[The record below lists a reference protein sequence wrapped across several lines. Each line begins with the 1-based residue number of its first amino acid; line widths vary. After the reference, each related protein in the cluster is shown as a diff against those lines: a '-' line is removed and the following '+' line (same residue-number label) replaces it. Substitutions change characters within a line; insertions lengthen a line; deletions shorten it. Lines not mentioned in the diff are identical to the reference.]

1 VDYFTV
7 ARVTI
12 AKGRGFPKSDGLL
25 NFVEEDVAGVCGDMI
40 VIEEEEKGK
49 ERQEGEGEFGMSPSW
64 VPKPHPSF
72 LSLK

>member
-25 NFVEEDVAGVCGDMI
+25 NYVDEDVAGVGGDMI
-40 VIEEEEKGK
+40 VIEEEEEKGK
-49 ERQEGEGEFGMSPSW
+49 EGQEGEGEFGMLPCNS
-64 VPKPHPSF
+64 VPKPHPSCP
-72 LSLK
+72 